1 MVMDRFSRNKLVVIF
16 ILTIIVLNGI
26 TYYTINK
33 KVSGLGNQI
42 SSNKEDLLQA
52 ISTNKKD
59 NENQIESL
67 RNEIQTNFATLQ
79 DFFDSENKKIKL
91 QLGSINKKVG
101 GLEEKNTELEQK
113 ISEINLKSAD
123 FSSIVDDIIEAVV
136 SVKTSKGQGSGVIF
150 DSRGYLIT
158 NKHVIEGTNSIQ
170 IIDSNSDSYSVDVV
184 GSAANADLA
193 ILKINSD
200 KTFSYL
206 EFEDS
211 SNINVGERVI
221 AVGNPLGLSFTV
233 TEGIVS
239 GLDRKVDST
248 DIGYV
253 QTDVPINKGNSGG
266 PLVNVEKKIVGINT
280 FKIIDTEGIGFAIPS
295 NVAEDLANQV
305 VE

>member
-1 MVMDRFSRNKLVVIF
+1 MDRFSRNKLVVIL
-16 ILTIIVLNGI
+16 ILTIIILNGVA
-26 TYYTINK
+26 YYILNK
-33 KVSGLGNQI
+33 KVGGLSNQI
-42 SSNKEDLLQA
+42 SSDKEDLLQT

-59 NENQIESL
+59 NENQIENL
-67 RNEIQTNFATLQ
+67 RNDIQTNFVTLQ

-136 SVKTSKGQGSGVIF
+136 NVKTSKGQGSGVIF

-158 NKHVIEGTNSIQ
+158 NKHVIEGVNNIQ
-170 IIDSNSDSYSVDVV
+170 IIDSDSDAYSVDVV
-184 GSAANADLA
+184 GVASNADLA
-193 ILKINSD
+193 VLKINSD
-200 KTFSYL
+200 KSFSFL

-248 DIGYV
+248 NIGYV
-253 QTDVPINKGNSGG
+253 QIDVPINKGNSGG
-266 PLVNVEKKIVGINT
+266 PLVNTEKKIVGINT

-295 NVAEDLANQV
+295 SIAEDLANQF